1 MYIHSAH
8 LMPEAVGSPA
18 PDSTPVATCDGNE
31 GRVVMMIVDP
41 RETSRV
47 NPRLTRSPPVESSS
61 TPLSRVNLGLA

>member
-41 RETSRV
+41 R
-47 NPRLTRSPPVESSS
+47 
-61 TPLSRVNLGLA
+61 